1 MDNHQQEL
9 DSLPNFLSHQLSVDP
24 SVLNQF
30 ITLGNPLVPDYDAI
44 DIARLLETVSG
55 EDNGQLE
62 MLREDS
68 PQTALIPVALSLPHS
83 TSPQPS
89 DIDEPSSSLR
99 ELLELKDTFPET

>member
-1 MDNHQQEL
+1 VDL
-9 DSLPNFLSHQLSVDP
+9 VSFLFVPALYSTLKLEIFP
-24 SVLNQF
+24 FTCIYVLVIFLQ
-30 ITLGNPLVPDYDAI
+30 
-44 DIARLLETVSG
+44 RLLETVSG

>member
-1 MDNHQQEL
+1 MAYIACTSNL
-9 DSLPNFLSHQLSVDP
+9 DLVSFLFVPALYSTLKLEIFP
-24 SVLNQF
+24 FTCIYVLVIFLQ
-30 ITLGNPLVPDYDAI
+30 
-44 DIARLLETVSG
+44 RLLETVSG

-89 DIDEPSSSLR
+89 DIGA
-99 ELLELKDTFPET
+99 